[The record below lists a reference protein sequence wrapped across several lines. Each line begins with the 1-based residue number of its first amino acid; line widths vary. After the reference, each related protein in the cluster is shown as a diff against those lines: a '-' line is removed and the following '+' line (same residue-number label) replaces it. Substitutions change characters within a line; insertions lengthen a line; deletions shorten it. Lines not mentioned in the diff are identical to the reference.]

1 MRVGAGQ
8 YLGCR
13 GRTGRSRCLLLDEAG
28 NEEDTMDL
36 RDTVLSMG
44 EWERLIHRA
53 ETGEIAEPLENVDR
67 DDPTPYDA
75 IFVGGGA
82 GGRFGSAY
90 LQARGGR
97 QLVVDKWP
105 FLGGSCPHQA
115 CVPHHLFSEAA
126 REMDYM
132 RWNSGTLWFG
142 EFDEK
147 RASIRDMVELF
158 KAGRNNPHA
167 FMNWQSKEQLGMEY
181 ILNAKATV
189 VDANTVEVAGQR
201 YTARNLVLGTG
212 ASTYVPDVPG
222 IQLPGVF
229 DFATLI
235 EELDYEPSRCV
246 IIGGS
251 KIALEYGSF
260 FQAAGCQ
267 TTIVS
272 RSPLM
277 RTASLHHVDEDL
289 RTYVLDG
296 MRKRGMELLEGAEP
310 LEVLGNGRVSGVRV
324 QLADGAEVTLDTDF
338 VFIGTGERPHSQ
350 PYVDV
355 LGVEVDDR
363 GFIRVDSRMR
373 TSVPGVYAIG
383 DLIGSPME
391 MFKARKCGMTAA
403 RNIMGEPYEF
413 DFTEY
418 PDFLHTTY
426 EVTWVGLT
434 EAEARERYD
443 DVVVIQMPPKDIRDD
458 ELALPCAEGSM
469 LYAFTRPELT
479 GMQKCIYD
487 GKTRLLLGA
496 HHVGFG
502 AKDAFQYLDHL
513 IKKGI
518 TIDEMGELNELFL
531 NPDHFIQLSRLRA
544 GNSNLVDL

>member
-1 MRVGAGQ
+1 MDV
-8 YLGCR
+8 
-13 GRTGRSRCLLLDEAG
+13 RSSQ
-28 NEEDTMDL
+28 
-36 RDTVLSMG
+36 LSMADWG
-44 EWERLIHRA
+44 DLIHRA
-53 ETGEIAEPLENVDR
+53 ESGEMTEPLVNVDH
-67 DDPTPYDA
+67 DDQSPYDA

-90 LQARGGR
+90 LKARGGR

-115 CVPHHLFSEAA
+115 CVPHHLFSETA
-126 REMDYM
+126 REMDYL
-132 RWNSGTLWFG
+132 RWNSGTLWFP

-147 RASIRDMVELF
+147 RASILDMVHLF

-167 FMNWQSKEQLGMEY
+167 FMNWQSKEQLAMEY
-181 ILNAKATV
+181 ILHAEATV
-189 VDANTVEVAGQR
+189 IDANTVEVAGRR
-201 YTARNLVLGTG
+201 YTARNIVLGTG
-212 ASTYVPDVPG
+212 ARSYLPQIPG
-222 IQLPGVF
+222 VHLPGVY
-229 DFATLI
+229 DFASLI
-235 EELDYEPSRCV
+235 EELNYEPSRCV

-260 FQAAGCQ
+260 FQAAGCP

-272 RSPLM
+272 RSPIM
-277 RTASLHHVDEDL
+277 RTRSLQHVDEDL
-289 RTYVLDG
+289 RRYVVEG
-296 MRKRGMELLEGAEP
+296 MRKRGMEILEEAEP
-310 LEVLGNGRVSGVRV
+310 IEVIGNGKVTGVRV
-324 QLADGAEVTLDTDF
+324 RLADGTERTLDTDF
-338 VFIGTGERPHSQ
+338 VFLGTGERPHSQ
-350 PYVDV
+350 PLVDA
-355 LGVEVDDR
+355 LGVEVDEK
-363 GFIRVDSRMR
+363 GFVQVDSRMR

-383 DLIGSPME
+383 DLIGAPME

-413 DFTEY
+413 DFSEY

-426 EVTWVGLT
+426 EVTWVGLS
-434 EAEARERYD
+434 EDEARERHD
-443 DVVVIQMPPKDIRDD
+443 DVVVIQMPPKGMRDD

-479 GMQKCIYD
+479 GFQKAVYD
-487 GKTRLLLGA
+487 GKSRRLLGA

-513 IKKGI
+513 IRKGI
-518 TIDEMGELNELFL
+518 TVDEMGEMNELFL

-544 GNSNLVDL
+544 GQADLTDL

>member
-1 MRVGAGQ
+1 
-8 YLGCR
+8 
-13 GRTGRSRCLLLDEAG
+13 
-28 NEEDTMDL
+28 MDL
-36 RDTVLSMG
+36 RDTVLTMG

-53 ETGEIAEPLENVDR
+53 ETGEITEPLENVDR

-97 QLVVDKWP
+97 QLVIDKWP

-132 RWNSGTLWFG
+132 RWNSGMLWFG

-147 RASIRDMVELF
+147 RASIRELVELF

-181 ILNAKATV
+181 ILNAPATV
-189 VDANTVEVAGQR
+189 IDAHTVEVAGQR
-201 YTARNLVLGTG
+201 FTANNLVLGTG
-212 ASTYVPDVPG
+212 ASTYVPEVPG
-222 IQLPGVF
+222 IDKPGVF

-277 RTASLHHVDEDL
+277 RTASLHHVDEDV

-296 MRKRGMELLEGAEP
+296 MRKRGMELLEGAAP
-310 LEVLGNGRVSGVRV
+310 LEVLGNGKVTGVRV
-324 QLADGAEVTLDTDF
+324 RLADGSERTLDTDF
-338 VFIGTGERPHSQ
+338 VFIGTGERPDTR
-350 PYVDV
+350 PYVDA
-355 LGVEVDDR
+355 LGVDVDDR
-363 GFIRVDSRMR
+363 GFITVDHRMQ

-383 DLIGSPME
+383 DLIGAPME

-413 DFTEY
+413 DFSEY

-434 EAEARERYD
+434 EAEAREQYD
-443 DVVVIQMPPKDIRDD
+443 DVVVIQMPPKGLRDD

-479 GMQKCIYD
+479 GMQKCVYD
-487 GKTRLLLGA
+487 GRSRRLLGA

-513 IKKGI
+513 LRKGI
-518 TIDEMGELNELFL
+518 TIDEMGDMNELFL

-544 GNSNLVDL
+544 GKKDLVDL